1 MFFIKY
7 KLIEFLM
14 KEDIHK
20 INALHFASANDH
32 EKIVNRLLND
42 FVFDKEHGKLIEFV
56 MKEDLNK
63 KTALHD
69 ASRKGNQ
76 GIVNS
81 LLNVFNKEENDKL
94 IEFLMKEEEKCKST
108 ALHEASLRS
117 YNQSGHEKVVNRL
130 LNVFNEEEHDK
141 LIEFVMKEM
150 EFKRTSLH
158 LASRTAGKEKID
170 KLIEFL
176 MKKDVSEKT
185 ALQVASA
192 YESHKKQKIIKL
204 LENQALLCNLNKITQ
219 IFKKQINKD
228 KKKPLWYLFD
238 DNCCRLGKETILK
251 FLIADYSG
259 DKIHI
264 I

>member
-1 MFFIKY
+1 
-7 KLIEFLM
+7 
-14 KEDIHK
+14 
-20 INALHFASANDH
+20 
-32 EKIVNRLLND
+32 
-42 FVFDKEHGKLIEFV
+42 
-56 MKEDLNK
+56 
-63 KTALHD
+63 
-69 ASRKGNQ
+69 
-76 GIVNS
+76 
-81 LLNVFNKEENDKL
+81 
-94 IEFLMKEEEKCKST
+94 MKEEEKCKST

-130 LNVFNEEEHDK
+130 LNVFNEEENDR

-158 LASRTAGKEKID
+158 LASRTAGNEKILNHLLNVFDKEEND

-204 LENQALLCNLNKITQ
+204 LENQAILCNLNKITQ

-251 FLIADYSG
+251 FLITDYSG